1 MGALPKRAGKALTAI
16 MDDKTALFGKTG
28 VLDVLGDKGIKLPN
42 GLHLRYPELR
52 ELRSEDGDTEMVY
65 TTTKGKSKIPNRIY
79 GGKMVENVCQALAR
93 IVIGEQLLLVAKKYK
108 VTMTVHDAI
117 GCIVPEAEAEEG
129 LRYVEDC
136 MRTRPLWAQ
145 TLPLNCEG
153 GFSKT
158 YG

>member
-1 MGALPKRAGKALTAI
+1 
-16 MDDKTALFGKTG
+16 
-28 VLDVLGDKGIKLPN
+28 
-42 GLHLRYPELR
+42 
-52 ELRSEDGDTEMVY
+52 
-65 TTTKGKSKIPNRIY
+65 
-79 GGKMVENVCQALAR
+79 MVENVCQALAR

-129 LRYVEDC
+129 LRYVEAC